1 MMILLL
7 KGFHE
12 TGRTALLLLLLLLSI
27 PFLDVNS
34 QEGEPF
40 MNHIKPENVSV
51 AKITSITEDIEN
63 TMVFAGNS
71 GVITF
76 DSEDWQ
82 HLQVPNIPM
91 VVSADSI
98 LPMIYVG
105 GRGFYG
111 YLLKSGDG
119 TYEYHDLGEE
129 EVESGDISRIYQTEQ
144 HIIYYGK
151 DMIAMA
157 DRKIL
162 YNASRYRADSITDFA
177 GMFIFEDK
185 IYVNILEVGLH
196 ELADRQ
202 ANRIKSSID
211 FSDSEIL
218 FWLEYGKEIIIG
230 TSKNR
235 LYRFN
240 GRTFRSI
247 NLGDQ
252 EYLSESSLKGAVWLE
267 EDNLALSTILG
278 GCLIVN
284 VKNGR
289 TLNILNLL
297 TGLPDDEI
305 FAITK
310 DQNKGLW
317 IAHQYGL
324 TRVDVS
330 LPVRSYENYPGLSG
344 NLTAVAMLNNTL
356 YVSTNEGVFYLKE
369 KKDYVVTTEERIE
382 KFETPSPLQ
391 LKVEEPNVGEEL
403 ATQPIQTELS
413 PREIRRQRRQAR
425 RDSLESAQDS
435 LSEGL
440 ASENEDAVEDPESGS
455 PLPVDKEAQQDKTSG
470 EGITMVPPRTRIR
483 SIKDNLRQLQSI
495 SHDYTRLG
503 RFEEK
508 VKDLVPIGN
517 RIIIASNGGLY
528 EVVNKQMKS
537 IQEDWYIERIIT
549 SNDPSMMY
557 VVTDETVYSMK
568 LLNNAWIIE
577 KDFSHIQQ
585 EIYSI
590 CEEGDSAIWLGCDN
604 RSYRIISVA
613 DSLPHIDTIEFHEDY
628 HDPVFLR
635 NIHDTVFFFL
645 SSGIYFFKDDSLQ
658 KTTYIRSND
667 IPQYFFSDGSI
678 SWGNT
683 GHNWISLV
691 NHENYNKHIDSFLNL
706 FENITDLYL
715 DPTGNTWVVNEDH
728 YLYKIIGAEVDQYHP
743 GFQLFLKSVHDNN
756 GSYPL
761 DELLFDYL
769 DRSLVFNFSAPFYLK
784 DHSTSY
790 QYWVEGMSAGWSGWD
805 NSPELSFPVLPVG
818 TFILHV
824 KAMNILG
831 QSSTLKSFPIVIK
844 PPWWLSWMFIIL
856 VGLIVILVVI
866 QIIRMRVR
874 KLQRDKQMLEQKVL
888 ERTAE
893 IQRQKDEIAEQK
905 KEIMDSIYYARRIQK
920 AVLPDD
926 HLVNKNM
933 PEHFVLYLP
942 RDIVSGDFYWIAEK
956 EDNTIFA
963 AADCTG
969 HGVPGAFMS
978 MLGMSYLKE
987 IVNKSKRL
995 SSARILDRLRDH
1007 VKATL
1012 SQSTK
1017 GGQQDGMDIA
1027 LCILKKNRRSLQYS
1041 GAFHPL
1047 YLIRNGNLSE
1057 YKPDLMPIGIY
1068 IRKEKPFKNHNIR
1081 TAKGDCYYIFS
1092 DGYADQFGGENRKK
1106 FLARSFKKLLL
1117 SIHDKPMAEQREI
1130 LLETLKQWM
1139 DGYEQVDDILVIGF
1153 RI

>member
-1 MMILLL
+1 MMISGL
-7 KGFHE
+7 KGSI
-12 TGRTALLLLLLLLSI
+12 RTTWRVVILLAILLSI
-27 PFLDVNS
+27 PFLAVNP
-34 QEGEPF
+34 QDGEPF
-40 MNHIKPENVSV
+40 MNHIKPENVPG

-63 TMVFAGNS
+63 TMVFAGNT

-76 DSEDWQ
+76 DSEEWL
-82 HLQVPNIPM
+82 HLTVPNIPM
-91 VVSADSI
+91 VVAADTTH
-98 LPMIYVG
+98 PMVYVG

-111 YLLKSGDG
+111 YLMKSGDG
-119 TYEYHDLGEE
+119 TYAYHDLGEE
-129 EVESGDISRIYQTEQ
+129 GVESGDITRIYQTGQ
-144 HIIYYGK
+144 HIIYYGR

-157 DRKIL
+157 DRNIL
-162 YNASRYRADSITDFA
+162 YNAWRYQGDSITDFA
-177 GMFIFEDK
+177 GFFLYRDK
-185 IYVNILEVGLH
+185 FYVNIREAGIH
-196 ELADRQ
+196 ELADRDIIRK
-202 ANRIKSSID
+202 NTNID
-211 FSDSEIL
+211 FSGSEIL
-218 FWLEYGKEIIIG
+218 FWLDYGNQVILG
-230 TSKNR
+230 TNKNR
-235 LYRFN
+235 LYLYD
-240 GRTFRSI
+240 GRSFRPVY
-247 NLGDQ
+247 LQDQ
-252 EYLSESSLKGAVWLE
+252 EYLSESSLEGAVWLE
-267 EDNLALSTILG
+267 EDIIALSTVLG

-284 VKNGR
+284 IRTGR
-289 TLNILNLL
+289 TLNTLNLQ

-305 FAITK
+305 FAIAR
-310 DQNKGLW
+310 DRNKGLW

-330 LPVRSYENYPGLSG
+330 LPVRSFENYPGLEG

-356 YVSTNEGVFYLKE
+356 YVSTNEGVFFLNE
-369 KKDYVVTTEERIE
+369 KRDFVVVGEQVV
-382 KFETPSPLQ
+382 KVETPSTVQ
-391 LKVEEPNVGEEL
+391 LEVEEPRIGEEL
-403 ATQPIQTELS
+403 VTQPIQPELS

-425 RDSLESAQDS
+425 RDSLVGEQDS
-435 LSEGL
+435 L
-440 ASENEDAVEDPESGS
+440 PESS
-455 PLPVDKEAQQDKTSG
+455 DLQTEEAREEPGEKTDRP
-470 EGITMVPPRTRIR
+470 EDDGITVVAPRLNAR
-483 SIKDNLRQLQSI
+483 SIKEKIYGLQSI
-495 SHDYTRLG
+495 SHEFKRLG

-508 VKDLVPIGN
+508 VKDLVPLGR

-528 EVVNKQMKS
+528 EVVNRRLQ
-537 IQEDWYIERIIT
+537 IIRPDWYIEHIFT
-549 SNDPSMMY
+549 SNDPNRMY
-557 VVTDETVYSMK
+557 VVTDETAYAMELS
-568 LLNNAWIIE
+568 NNIWTTE
-577 KDFSHIQQ
+577 SEFSYIGQ

-590 CEEGDSAIWLGCDN
+590 SEEGDSAIWVGCDN
-604 RSYRIISVA
+604 RSFRIMPRT
-613 DSLPHIDTIEFHEDY
+613 DSLPRIDTIDFHEDY
-628 HDPVFLR
+628 FDPITVR
-635 NIHDTVFFFL
+635 NIHDTIYFFL
-645 SSGIYFFKDDSLQ
+645 SSGIYFHAGDSLR
-658 KTTYIRSND
+658 KTNYIRSNEM
-667 IPQYFFSDGSI
+667 PQYFFSDGSI
-678 SWGNT
+678 SWAHTGNR
-683 GHNWISLV
+683 WMSLE
-691 NHENYNKHIDSFLNL
+691 NQENYNKLIDAYINL

-715 DPTGNTWVVNEDH
+715 DPGGNAWVVHQDQH
-728 YLYKIIGAEVDQYHP
+728 IYKINTANVDQYKP
-743 GFQLFLKSVHDNN
+743 DFQLFLKNVHDNK
-756 GSYPL
+756 GTYPM
-761 DELLFDYL
+761 DELVFDYL

-790 QYWVEGMSAGWSGWD
+790 QYFVEGMSAGWSGWD
-805 NSPELSFPVLPVG
+805 NSPAVRFPVLPVG

-824 KAMNILG
+824 RARNILG
-831 QSSTLKSFPIVIK
+831 QFSTLKSYPIVIK
-844 PPWWLSWMFIIL
+844 PPWWLSWMFISV
-856 VGLIVILVVI
+856 VGIIIVLTVI
-866 QIIRMRVR
+866 QIIRLRVR

-956 EDNTIFA
+956 DHNTIFA

-995 SSARILDRLRDH
+995 SSARILDKLRDH

-1027 LCILKKNRRSLQYS
+1027 LCILNKDRKSLQYS

-1047 YLIRNGNLSE
+1047 YLIRDGNLTE

-1068 IRKEKPFKNHNIR
+1068 IRKEKPFKSHNIR

-1117 SIHDKPMAEQREI
+1117 SIHNKPMAEQREI

>member
-1 MMILLL
+1 MMISQIRGRHWTVLPALSLLSVLLL
-7 KGFHE
+7 FP
-12 TGRTALLLLLLLLSI
+12 LLN
-27 PFLDVNS
+27 VTS

-40 MNHIKPENVSV
+40 MNHIKPENVPV

-63 TMVFAGNS
+63 TMVFAGNT

-98 LPMIYVG
+98 LPMVYVG

-119 TYEYHDLGEE
+119 TYAYHDLGEE
-129 EVESGDISRIYQTEQ
+129 GVESGDISRIYQTDQ

-185 IYVNILEVGLH
+185 IYVNILDVGIH
-196 ELADRQ
+196 ELDDRE
-202 ANRIKSSID
+202 ANKMKSSID
-211 FSDSEIL
+211 FSGSEIL
-218 FWLEYGKEIIIG
+218 FWLEYDKEILVG
-230 TSKNR
+230 TDKNR

-247 NLGDQ
+247 YLGDQ

-267 EDNLALSTILG
+267 EDIVALSTTLG

-289 TLNILNLL
+289 TLNTLNLQ

-305 FAITK
+305 FAIAK

-324 TRVDVS
+324 TRVDIS

-369 KKDYVVTTEERIE
+369 KSDYVVTTEERIL
-382 KFETPSPLQ
+382 KFETPAPIQ
-391 LKVEEPNVGEEL
+391 LKVEEPKVGEEL
-403 ATQPIQTELS
+403 ATQSIPMELS

-425 RDSLESAQDS
+425 RDSLESEQDS
-435 LSEGL
+435 LQEGL
-440 ASENEDAVEDPESGS
+440 TSEREEVLDNPEAKSE
-455 PLPVDKEAQQDKTSG
+455 LPGEKDEGDKTASG
-470 EGITMVPPRTRIR
+470 EGIIVDPPRMRTK
-483 SIKDNLRQLQSI
+483 SKKEYLYQLQSR
-495 SHDYTRLG
+495 SHEFTRLG

-517 RIIIASNGGLY
+517 RVIIASNGGLY
-528 EVVNKQMKS
+528 EVVNKQLKV
-537 IQEDWYIERIIT
+537 IQEDWYIERILT
-549 SNDPSMMY
+549 SPDPSRMY
-557 VVTDETVYSMK
+557 VVTDETVYS
-568 LLNNAWIIE
+568 LRLRNNAWSIE
-577 KDFSHIQQ
+577 TDFSHIQQ

-604 RSYRIISVA
+604 RSYRITPPDNSNPI
-613 DSLPHIDTIEFHEDY
+613 IDTFDFHEDY

-635 NIHDTVFFFL
+635 KIHDTVYFFL
-645 SSGIYFFKDDSLQ
+645 SSGIYFFADDSLRE
-658 KTTYIRSND
+658 TTYIRSNE

-683 GHNWISLV
+683 GQKWISLV
-691 NHENYNKHIDSFLNL
+691 NQENYNKHIDSYLNL

-715 DPTGNTWVVNEDH
+715 DPNGNTWVVNEDQ
-728 YLYKIIGAEVDQYHP
+728 YLYKINGAKVDQYHP
-743 GFQLFLKSVHDNN
+743 GFQLFLKTVHDNK

-790 QYWVEGMSAGWSGWD
+790 QYWVEGMSAGWTSWD

-818 TFILHV
+818 NFILHV
-824 KAMNILG
+824 KARNILG

-844 PPWWLSWMFIIL
+844 PPWWLSWMFISL
-856 VGLIVILVVI
+856 VGIIIILIVI
-866 QIIRMRVR
+866 QIIRLRVK

-926 HLVNKNM
+926 HLANKNI

-995 SSARILDRLRDH
+995 NSSRILNKLRDH

-1027 LCILKKNRRSLQYS
+1027 LCILNKERRSLQFS

-1047 YLIRNGNLSE
+1047 YLIRNKNLSE

-1068 IRKEKPFKNHNIR
+1068 IRKEKPFKTHNIR

-1092 DGYADQFGGENRKK
+1092 DGYSDQFGGENRKK

-1117 SIHDKPMAEQREI
+1117 SIHEKPMPEQREI
-1130 LLETLKQWM
+1130 LFETLKQWM

-1153 RI
+1153 RL

>member
-1 MMILLL
+1 MMIYLI
-7 KGFHE
+7 KGLHW
-12 TGRTALLLLLLLLSI
+12 TGRPVLMLLLLFYYPLMN
-27 PFLDVNS
+27 VTS
-34 QEGEPF
+34 QDGEPF
-40 MNHIKPENVSV
+40 MNHIKPENVPV

-63 TMVFAGNS
+63 TMVFAGNT

-91 VVSADSI
+91 VVSADST
-98 LPMIYVG
+98 LPMVYVG

-111 YLLKSGDG
+111 YLLKSEDG
-119 TYEYHDLGEE
+119 TYAYHDLGEE
-129 EVESGDISRIYQTEQ
+129 GVESGDISRIYQTDQ

-157 DRKIL
+157 DRTIL
-162 YNASRYRADSITDFA
+162 YNAWRYRADSITDFA
-177 GMFIFEDK
+177 GIFIFEDK
-185 IYVNILEVGLH
+185 IYVNVLEVGLH
-196 ELADRQ
+196 ELADR
-202 ANRIKSSID
+202 NIKRKRSSTD
-211 FSDSEIL
+211 FSGSEIL
-218 FWLEYGKEIIIG
+218 FWLDYGKEILLG
-230 TSKNR
+230 TNKNR
-235 LYRFN
+235 LYRYN
-240 GRTFRSI
+240 GRTFRSVY
-247 NLGDQ
+247 LEDQ
-252 EYLSESSLKGAVWLE
+252 EYLNESSIEGAVWLE
-267 EDNLALSTILG
+267 EDIVALSTILG

-289 TLNILNLL
+289 TLNTLNLQ
-297 TGLPDDEI
+297 TGLPDDEV
-305 FAITK
+305 FAVAK
-310 DQNKGLW
+310 DYNKGLW

-330 LPVRSYENYPGLSG
+330 LPVRSFENYPGLSG
-344 NLTAVAMLNNTL
+344 NLTAVAMLHNTL
-356 YVSTNEGVFYLKE
+356 YVSSNEGVFFLN
-369 KKDYVVTTEERIE
+369 KKTVSVKTGEELF
-382 KFETPSPLQ
+382 KFESPAPVQ
-391 LKVEEPNVGEEL
+391 LKVEDPNVGEEL
-403 ATQPIQTELS
+403 ATTQVQRELS

-425 RDSLESAQDS
+425 RDSLGSSQDS
-435 LSEGL
+435 IQRGLTGEMEEGY
-440 ASENEDAVEDPESGS
+440 ENRESG
-455 PLPVDKEAQQDKTSG
+455 PELTVEKDEAEDQTGG
-470 EGITMVPPRTRIR
+470 EGIIAVAPRMRTR
-483 SIKDNLRQLQSI
+483 SIKENIYRLQTI
-495 SHDYTRLG
+495 SHEFTRLG

-528 EVVNKQMKS
+528 EIVNRKLKA
-537 IQEDWYIERIIT
+537 IQEDWYIERIQTT
-549 SNDPSMMY
+549 SDPSLMY
-557 VVTDETVYSMK
+557 VVTNETVYSMR
-568 LLNNAWIIE
+568 LRNDTWSIE
-577 KDFSHIQQ
+577 RDFSFVQQ

-604 RSYRIISVA
+604 RSYRILQPDDPQPV
-613 DSLPHIDTIEFHEDY
+613 IDTFDFHEDY

-635 NIHDTVFFFL
+635 NMHDTVYFFL
-645 SSGIYFFKDDSLQ
+645 SSGIYLFAGDSLRESN
-658 KTTYIRSND
+658 YVRSNE
-667 IPQYFFSDGSI
+667 IPRYFFSDGSI

-683 GHNWISLV
+683 GDHWISLV
-691 NHENYNKHIDSFLNL
+691 NQENYNKLIDSYLNL
-706 FENITDLYL
+706 FDNITDLYL
-715 DPTGNTWVVNEDH
+715 DPKGNTWVVHEDR
-728 YLYKIIGAEVDQYHP
+728 YLYKIIGEKVDQYRP
-743 GFQLFLKSVHDNN
+743 GFQLFLKTVHDNK
-756 GSYPL
+756 GSYAL
-761 DELLFDYL
+761 DQLLFDYL

-790 QYWVEGMSAGWSGWD
+790 QYFVKGMSTGWSGWD
-805 NSPELSFPVLPVG
+805 NSPEISFPVLPVG
-818 TFILHV
+818 NFTLYV
-824 KAMNILG
+824 EARNILG

-844 PPWWLSWMFIIL
+844 PPWWLSWMFISV
-856 VGLIVILVVI
+856 VGLILILIVI
-866 QIIRMRVR
+866 QIIRLRVK

-926 HLVNKNM
+926 HLLNKNM

-956 EDNTIFA
+956 ENNTIFA

-995 SSARILDRLRDH
+995 SSSKILDKLRNH

-1027 LCILKKNRRSLQYS
+1027 LCILNKEKKSLQYS

-1047 YLIRNGNLSE
+1047 FLIRNGNLTE

-1068 IRKEKPFKNHNIR
+1068 IRKEKPFKSHNIR

-1092 DGYADQFGGENRKK
+1092 DGYSDQFGGEKRKK

-1117 SIHDKPMAEQREI
+1117 SIHNKPMEEQREI
-1130 LLETLKQWM
+1130 LFETLKQWM

>member
-1 MMILLL
+1 MMISLIKGSHGTGSPALTLLVV
-7 KGFHE
+7 
-12 TGRTALLLLLLLLSI
+12 LLFFPLMN
-27 PFLDVNS
+27 VTS

-40 MNHIKPENVSV
+40 MNHIKPENVPG

-63 TMVFAGNS
+63 TMVFAGNT

-91 VVSADSI
+91 VVSADST
-98 LPMIYVG
+98 LPMVYVG

-111 YLLKSGDG
+111 YLMKSGDG
-119 TYEYHDLGEE
+119 TYVYHDLGEE
-129 EVESGDISRIYQTEQ
+129 GVESGDITRIYQTDQ

-162 YNASRYRADSITDFA
+162 YNALRYQADSITDFA
-177 GMFIFEDK
+177 GIFIFDDK
-185 IYVNILEVGLH
+185 IYVNVLQVGLH
-196 ELADRQ
+196 ELADRDII
-202 ANRIKSSID
+202 RKKSSTD
-211 FSDSEIL
+211 FSGSEIL
-218 FWLEYGKEIIIG
+218 FWLEYGKEILLG
-230 TSKNR
+230 TNKNR
-235 LYRFN
+235 LYRYN

-247 NLGDQ
+247 YLEDQ
-252 EYLSESSLKGAVWLE
+252 EYLSESSLEAAVWLDE
-267 EDNLALSTILG
+267 NILALSTILG

-289 TLNILNLL
+289 TLNTLNLQ
-297 TGLPDDEI
+297 TGLLDDEI
-305 FAITK
+305 FAIAK

-344 NLTAVAMLNNTL
+344 VLTAVAMLNNTL
-356 YVSTNEGVFYLKE
+356 YVSTNEGVFYLNE
-369 KKDYVVTTEERIE
+369 KKDFVMTEERVV
-382 KFETPSPLQ
+382 KFETPSTIQ
-391 LKVEEPNVGEEL
+391 LKVEEPNIGKEL
-403 ATQPIQTELS
+403 ATQPIHRELS
-413 PREIRRQRRQAR
+413 PREIRRQKRQAR
-425 RDSLESAQDS
+425 RDSLESVQDS
-435 LSEGL
+435 LP
-440 ASENEDAVEDPESGS
+440 EDQAAKPE
-455 PLPVDKEAQQDKTSG
+455 LPGEKKAADDKASG
-470 EGITMVPPRTRIR
+470 EGITAVVPRMRTRSVKKNIY
-483 SIKDNLRQLQSI
+483 SLQSI
-495 SHDYTRLG
+495 SHEFTRLG

-528 EVVNKQMKS
+528 EVVNKQLK
-537 IQEDWYIERIIT
+537 IIRKDWYIERIFP
-549 SNDPSMMY
+549 SPDPSMMY
-557 VVTDETVYSMK
+557 VVTDETVYSMR
-568 LLNNAWIIE
+568 LRNNAWSIE
-577 KDFSHIQQ
+577 TDFSYIEQ

-590 CEEGDSAIWLGCDN
+590 CEEGDNAIWLGCDN
-604 RSYRIISVA
+604 RSYRIVQVV
-613 DSLPHIDTIEFHEDY
+613 DSLPRIDTIDFHEDY
-628 HDPVFLR
+628 YDPVILR
-635 NIHDTVFFFL
+635 NIHDTVYFFL
-645 SSGIYFFKDDSLQ
+645 SSGIYFYANDSLQ
-658 KTTYIRSND
+658 KTTYIRPNE

-678 SWGNT
+678 SWGST
-683 GHNWISLV
+683 GDNWISLV
-691 NHENYNKHIDSFLNL
+691 NQENYNKLIDSYLNL

-715 DPTGNTWVVNEDH
+715 DPEGNTWVVNEDQ
-728 YLYKIIGAEVDQYHP
+728 YLYKINAAKVDQYKP
-743 GFQLFLKSVHDNN
+743 GFQLILKSVHDNK
-756 GSYPL
+756 GSYAL

-790 QYWVEGMSAGWSGWD
+790 QYFVEGMSAGWSAWD
-805 NSPELSFPVLPVG
+805 DSPALSFPVLPVG
-818 TFILHV
+818 RFTLHV
-824 KAMNILG
+824 RARNILG
-831 QSSTLKSFPIVIK
+831 QSTSLKSYPIVIK
-844 PPWWLSWMFIIL
+844 PPWWLSWMFIVL
-856 VGLIVILVVI
+856 VGLILILIVI
-866 QIIRMRVR
+866 QIIRMRVK
-874 KLQRDKQMLEQKVL
+874 KLQRDKQILEQKVL

-926 HLVNKNM
+926 HLVNKNL

-956 EDNTIFA
+956 EDLTIFA

-987 IVNKSKRL
+987 IVNKGKRL
-995 SSARILDRLRDH
+995 SSARILDKLRNH
-1007 VKATL
+1007 VKTTL

-1017 GGQQDGMDIA
+1017 GGQQDGMDIS
-1027 LCILKKNRRSLQYS
+1027 LCILTKDRKSLQYS

-1068 IRKEKPFKNHNIR
+1068 IRKEKPFKSHNIR
-1081 TAKGDCYYIFS
+1081 TAKGDCYYLFS

-1117 SIHDKPMAEQREI
+1117 SIHNKPMQEQREI
-1130 LLETLKQWM
+1130 LFETLKQWM

>member
-1 MMILLL
+1 MMISLI
-7 KGFHE
+7 KGSHE
-12 TGRTALLLLLLLLSI
+12 TGWPALTLLLVLLFFPLLN
-27 PFLDVNS
+27 VTS

-40 MNHIKPENVSV
+40 MNHIKPENVPG

-63 TMVFAGNS
+63 TMLFAGNT

-76 DSEDWQ
+76 DSENWQ

-91 VVSADSI
+91 VVTADSA
-98 LPMIYVG
+98 LPMVYVG

-111 YLLKSGDG
+111 YLMKSGDG
-119 TYEYHDLGEE
+119 TYAYHDLGEE
-129 EVESGDISRIYQTEQ
+129 GVESGDITRIYQTDQ
-144 HIIYYGK
+144 HIIFYGK

-162 YNASRYRADSITDFA
+162 YNAWRYQADSITDFA
-177 GMFIFEDK
+177 GIFIFEDK
-185 IYVNILEVGLH
+185 IYVNVLDVGLH
-196 ELADRQ
+196 ELADRDII
-202 ANRIKSSID
+202 RKKSSPD
-211 FSDSEIL
+211 FSGSEIL
-218 FWLEYGKEIIIG
+218 FSLAYGKEILLG
-230 TSKNR
+230 TNKNR
-235 LYRFN
+235 LYRYN

-247 NLGDQ
+247 YLEDQ
-252 EYLSESSLKGAVWLE
+252 EYLSESSLEGAVWLE
-267 EDNLALSTILG
+267 KDIVALSTILG

-289 TLNILNLL
+289 TLNTLNLQ

-305 FAITK
+305 FAIAK

-330 LPVRSYENYPGLSG
+330 LPVRSFENYPGLSG

-356 YVSTNEGVFYLKE
+356 YVSTNEGVFYLNE
-369 KKDYVVTTEERIE
+369 KKDFVMTEERVV
-382 KFETPSPLQ
+382 KFETPSSIQ
-391 LKVEEPNVGEEL
+391 LKVEEPNIGEEL
-403 ATQPIQTELS
+403 ATQPIHREYS

-425 RDSLESAQDS
+425 RDSLESEQDS
-435 LSEGL
+435 LTEVLISEG
-440 ASENEDAVEDPESGS
+440 EEGREDQEAKPDLPGEKED
-455 PLPVDKEAQQDKTSG
+455 VDDKTGG
-470 EGITMVPPRTRIR
+470 EGITVVAPRMRAR
-483 SIKDNLRQLQSI
+483 SIKENIYSLQSI
-495 SHDYTRLG
+495 SHEFTRLG
-503 RFEEK
+503 SFEEK

-517 RIIIASNGGLY
+517 RITIASNGGLY
-528 EVVNKQMKS
+528 EVVNKQLKT
-537 IQEDWYIERIIT
+537 IQKDWYIERIFP
-549 SNDPSMMY
+549 SPDPSKMY
-557 VVTDETVYSMK
+557 VVTDETVFSMR
-568 LLNNAWIIE
+568 LSNNAWITE
-577 KDFSHIQQ
+577 TDFSYIGQ

-604 RSYRIISVA
+604 RSYRIMQVV
-613 DSLPHIDTIEFHEDY
+613 DSLPRIDTIDFHEDY
-628 HDPVFLR
+628 YDPIFLR
-635 NIHDTVFFFL
+635 NIHDTVYFFL
-645 SSGIYFFKDDSLQ
+645 SGGIYFFADDSLRE
-658 KTTYIRSND
+658 TTYIHSNE

-683 GHNWISLV
+683 GDNWISLV
-691 NHENYNKHIDSFLNL
+691 NQENYNKLIDSYLNL

-715 DPTGNTWVVNEDH
+715 DPKGNTWVVNEDQ
-728 YLYKIIGAEVDQYHP
+728 YLYKINGAKVDQYQP
-743 GFQLFLKSVHDNN
+743 GFQLFLKTVYDNK

-769 DRSLVFNFSAPFYLK
+769 DRSLVFNFSAPFYLT

-790 QYWVEGMSAGWSGWD
+790 QYFVEGMSAGWSAWD
-805 NSPELSFPVLPVG
+805 DSPALSFPVLPVG
-818 TFILHV
+818 KFTLHV
-824 KAMNILG
+824 RARNILG
-831 QSSTLKSFPIVIK
+831 QYSTLKSYPIVIK
-844 PPWWLSWMFIIL
+844 PPWWLSWIFITL
-856 VGLIVILVVI
+856 VGLILILIVI
-866 QIIRMRVR
+866 QIIRMRVK
-874 KLQRDKQMLEQKVL
+874 KLQRDKQMLEQKVV

-926 HLVNKNM
+926 HMVNKNM

-1027 LCILKKNRRSLQYS
+1027 LCILKKNRKSLQYS

-1047 YLIRNGNLSE
+1047 YLIRDGNLSE

-1068 IRKEKPFKNHNIR
+1068 IRKEKPFKSHNIR
-1081 TAKGDCYYIFS
+1081 TAKGDCFYIFS

-1117 SIHDKPMAEQREI
+1117 SIHDKPMPEQREI
-1130 LLETLKQWM
+1130 LFETLKQWM
-1139 DGYEQVDDILVIGF
+1139 DGHEQVDDILVIGF

>member
-1 MMILLL
+1 MISLL
-7 KGFHE
+7 KGLFG
-12 TGRTALLLLLLLLSI
+12 TGRTASGLMLVLLLFPLLHV
-27 PFLDVNS
+27 DS

-40 MNHIKPENVSV
+40 MNHIKPENVPV

-63 TMVFAGNS
+63 TMVFAANS

-91 VVSADSI
+91 VVSADST
-98 LPMIYVG
+98 LPMVYVG

-119 TYEYHDLGEE
+119 TYAYHDLSEE
-129 EVESGDISRIYQTEQ
+129 GVESGDITRIYQTDQ

-162 YNASRYRADSITDFA
+162 YNAWRYRADSITDFA
-177 GMFIFEDK
+177 GIFIFKDK
-185 IYVNILEVGLH
+185 IYVNVLEVGLH
-196 ELADRQ
+196 ELSDR
-202 ANRIKSSID
+202 NIIRKKSSID
-211 FSDSEIL
+211 FAGSEIL
-218 FWLEYGKEIIIG
+218 FSLNYGKEILLG
-230 TSKNR
+230 TNKNR
-235 LYRFN
+235 LYRYN
-240 GRTFRSI
+240 GRTFRSVY
-247 NLGDQ
+247 LEDQ
-252 EYLSESSLKGAVWLE
+252 EYLSESSLEGAVWLE
-267 EDNLALSTILG
+267 EDIVALSTILG

-284 VKNGR
+284 VKNGS
-289 TLNILNLL
+289 TLNTLNLQ

-305 FAITK
+305 FAVAK
-310 DQNKGLW
+310 DYNKGLW

-324 TRVDVS
+324 TRVDIS

-344 NLTAVAMLNNTL
+344 NLTAVAMLHNTL
-356 YVSTNEGVFYLKE
+356 YVSSNEGVFFLND
-369 KKDYVVTTEERIE
+369 KKDYVMTRERVVRVQ
-382 KFETPSPLQ
+382 TPASIQLQ
-391 LKVEEPNVGEEL
+391 VEEPNVGEEL
-403 ATQPIQTELS
+403 VTQPVQRELS
-413 PREIRRQRRQAR
+413 PRELRRQRRQAR

-435 LSEGL
+435 IQEGL
-440 ASENEDAVEDPESGS
+440 TGQRDEGMEDPETNQA
-455 PLPVDKEAQQDKTSG
+455 LSG
-470 EGITMVPPRTRIR
+470 EKDDADDRTGSEGIITAAPRMRTR
-483 SIKDNLRQLQSI
+483 SFKENLYGLQTI
-495 SHDYTRLG
+495 SHEFTRLG

-528 EVVNKQMKS
+528 EVVNKKLKA
-537 IQEDWYIERIIT
+537 IQEDWYIERILT
-549 SNDPSMMY
+549 STDPSMMY
-557 VVTDETVYSMK
+557 VVTDEAVYAMK
-568 LLNNAWIIE
+568 IRNNAWTIE
-577 KDFSHIQQ
+577 SDFNHIQQ

-590 CEEGDSAIWLGCDN
+590 CEEGDSALWVGCDN
-604 RSYRIISVA
+604 RSYRIKLQDESQ
-613 DSLPHIDTIEFHEDY
+613 PGIDTFDFHEDY

-635 NIHDTVFFFL
+635 NIHDTVYFFL
-645 SSGIYFFKDDSLQ
+645 TSGIYFFDHDSLQ
-658 KTTYIRSND
+658 ETTLVRSNE

-683 GHNWISLV
+683 RDHWISLV
-691 NHENYNKHIDSFLNL
+691 NQENYNKRIDSYLNL

-715 DPTGNTWVVNEDH
+715 DPQGNTWVVHEDQ
-728 YLYKIIGAEVDQYHP
+728 YLHKINGAKVDQYRP
-743 GFQLFLKSVHDNN
+743 GFQLFLKTVHDNN
-756 GSYPL
+756 GYYPL
-761 DELLFDYL
+761 DELVFDYL

-790 QYWVEGMSAGWSGWD
+790 QYSLKGISAGWSGWD

-818 TFILHV
+818 KFILHV
-824 KAMNILG
+824 RARNILG

-844 PPWWLSWMFIIL
+844 PPWWLSWMFIVL
-856 VGLIVILVVI
+856 VGLIIILTVI
-866 QIIRMRVR
+866 QIIRMRVK
-874 KLQRDKQMLEQKVL
+874 KLQRDKHMLEQKVL

-956 EDNTIFA
+956 EANTIFA

-995 SSARILDRLRDH
+995 SSARILDKLRDH

-1027 LCILKKNRRSLQYS
+1027 LCILNKDKKSLQYS

-1068 IRKEKPFKNHNIR
+1068 IRKEKPFKSHNIR
-1081 TAKGDCYYIFS
+1081 TTKGDCYYIFS

-1117 SIHDKPMAEQREI
+1117 SIHEKPMAEQREI
-1130 LLETLKQWM
+1130 LYETLKQWM

>member
-1 MMILLL
+1 MMISLIKGSHGSVWPAFILLVV
-7 KGFHE
+7 
-12 TGRTALLLLLLLLSI
+12 LLLLPLPIVS
-27 PFLDVNS
+27 S

-40 MNHIKPENVSV
+40 MNHIKPENVPG

-63 TMVFAGNS
+63 TMFFAKNK

-91 VVSADSI
+91 VVSADST
-98 LPMIYVG
+98 LPMVYVG

-111 YLLKSGDG
+111 YLMKSGDG
-119 TYEYHDLGEE
+119 TYVYHDLGEE
-129 EVESGDISRIYQTEQ
+129 GVESGDITRIYQTDQ

-151 DMIAMA
+151 DLVAMA

-162 YNASRYRADSITDFA
+162 YNAWRYRADSITDFA
-177 GMFIFEDK
+177 VLFIFDDK
-185 IYVNILEVGLH
+185 IYVNILGAGLH
-196 ELADRQ
+196 ELADRDII
-202 ANRIKSSID
+202 RKRSSTD
-211 FSDSEIL
+211 FSGTEIIFWLAYGQEIL
-218 FWLEYGKEIIIG
+218 LG
-230 TSKNR
+230 TNQNR
-235 LYRFN
+235 LYRYN

-247 NLGDQ
+247 YLEDQ
-252 EYLSESSLKGAVWLE
+252 EYLTESSLEGGVWLE
-267 EDNLALSTILG
+267 EDIIALSTILG

-284 VKNGR
+284 VKSGK
-289 TLNILNLL
+289 TLNTLNFQ

-305 FAITK
+305 FAIAK

-324 TRVDVS
+324 SRVDVN

-344 NLTAVAMLNNTL
+344 NLTAVAMLDNTL
-356 YVSTNEGVFYLKE
+356 YVSTNEGVFFLKE
-369 KKDYVVTTEERIE
+369 KKDFVVAEEIVV
-382 KFETPSPLQ
+382 KVETPSTVQ
-391 LKVEEPNVGEEL
+391 LKVAESNVGEQL
-403 ATQPIQTELS
+403 AIQPVQEELS
-413 PREIRRQRRQAR
+413 PRELRRQRRQAR
-425 RDSLESAQDS
+425 KDSLERAQDS
-435 LSEGL
+435 I
-440 ASENEDAVEDPESGS
+440 PEYTDIESDTETEVPGKVAD
-455 PLPVDKEAQQDKTSG
+455 LSG
-470 EGITMVPPRTRIR
+470 EQASGDDRKEGEDILVYTPRTSAR
-483 SIKDNLRQLQSI
+483 SIKKKIYSLQSI
-495 SHDYTRLG
+495 SHEFTRLG

-528 EVVNKQMKS
+528 EVVNNQLKIIKK
-537 IQEDWYIERIIT
+537 DWYIERIFPST
-549 SNDPSMMY
+549 DPSRMY
-557 VVTDETVYSMK
+557 VVTNETVYSMK
-568 LLNNAWIIE
+568 LQNNAWNIE
-577 KDFSHIQQ
+577 TDFSYIAQ

-604 RSYRIISVA
+604 RSYRIMPVV
-613 DSLPHIDTIEFHEDY
+613 DSLPRVETIDFHEDY
-628 HDPVFLR
+628 YDPIILR
-635 NIHDTVFFFL
+635 NIHDTIYFFL
-645 SSGIYFFKDDSLQ
+645 SHGIHFYASDSLQ
-658 KTTYIRSND
+658 RTTYTRSNE

-678 SWGNT
+678 SWVRT
-683 GHNWISLV
+683 GDSWISLE
-691 NHENYNKHIDSFLNL
+691 NQENYNKLIDSYLNL

-715 DPTGNTWVVNEDH
+715 DPGGNTWVVHEDQ
-728 YLYKIIGAEVDQYHP
+728 YLHRINSAEVDQYKP
-743 GFQLFLKSVHDNN
+743 GFQLFLKTVHDNK

-761 DELLFDYL
+761 DQLLFDYL

-790 QYWVEGMSAGWSGWD
+790 QYFVEGMSAGWSAWD
-805 NSPELSFPVLPVG
+805 DSPALSFPVLPVG
-818 TFILHV
+818 KFTLHV
-824 KAMNILG
+824 RARNILG
-831 QSSTLKSFPIVIK
+831 QYSTLKSYPIVIK
-844 PPWWLSWMFIIL
+844 PPWWLSWMFITV
-856 VGLIVILVVI
+856 VGLVLILIVI
-866 QIIRMRVR
+866 QIIRLRVR

-926 HLVNKNM
+926 HLVNKHV
-933 PEHFVLYLP
+933 PEHFILYLP
-942 RDIVSGDFYWIAEK
+942 RDIVSGDFYWISEK

-995 SSARILDRLRDH
+995 SSGRILDKLRDH

-1027 LCILKKNRRSLQYS
+1027 LCILNKDRKSLQYS

-1081 TAKGDCYYIFS
+1081 TAKGDCFYIFS

-1117 SIHDKPMAEQREI
+1117 SIHDKPMPEQREI

-1139 DGYEQVDDILVIGF
+1139 EGYEQVDDILVVGF

>member
-1 MMILLL
+1 MMISLI
-7 KGFHE
+7 KGLHE
-12 TGRTALLLLLLLLSI
+12 TGRPALMLLLVLLFLPLLNIS
-27 PFLDVNS
+27 S

-40 MNHIKPENVSV
+40 MNHINPENVPG

-63 TMVFAGNS
+63 TMVFAGNT

-76 DSEDWQ
+76 DSEEWQ
-82 HLQVPNIPM
+82 HLPVPNIPM
-91 VVSADSI
+91 VVSADST
-98 LPMIYVG
+98 LPMVYVG

-111 YLLKSGDG
+111 YLMKSGDG
-119 TYEYHDLGEE
+119 TYVYHDLGEE
-129 EVESGDISRIYQTEQ
+129 GVESGDISRIYQTDK

-157 DRKIL
+157 DRQIL
-162 YNASRYRADSITDFA
+162 YNALRYQADSITDFA
-177 GMFIFEDK
+177 GIFIFEDR
-185 IYVNILEVGLH
+185 IHVNMLGIGLH
-196 ELADRQ
+196 ELADREII
-202 ANRIKSSID
+202 RKKSSTD
-211 FSDSEIL
+211 FSGSEIL
-218 FWLEYGKEIIIG
+218 FWLPYGKEILLG
-230 TSKNR
+230 TNKNR
-235 LYRFN
+235 LYRYN

-247 NLGDQ
+247 YLEDQ
-252 EYLSESSLKGAVWLE
+252 EYLSESSLKGAVWLA
-267 EDNLALSTILG
+267 EDIVALSTILG

-289 TLNILNLL
+289 TLNTLNLQ

-305 FAITK
+305 FAIAK

-344 NLTAVAMLNNTL
+344 NLTAVALLNNTL
-356 YVSTNEGVFYLKE
+356 YVSTNEGVFYLKV
-369 KKDYVVTTEERIE
+369 KRDFVITEEVV
-382 KFETPSPLQ
+382 KFETPAPIQ

-413 PREIRRQRRQAR
+413 PRELRRQRRQAR
-425 RDSLESAQDS
+425 RDSLESEHDS
-435 LSEGL
+435 LPEGL
-440 ASENEDAVEDPESGS
+440 TSEKEERPEDPEARPGPQDEKETGKDEISG
-455 PLPVDKEAQQDKTSG
+455 DE
-470 EGITMVPPRTRIR
+470 ITVVPPRMRAR
-483 SIKDNLRQLQSI
+483 SIKQKLKELQSI
-495 SHDYTRLG
+495 SHEFTRLG
-503 RFEEK
+503 KFEEK

-528 EVVNKQMKS
+528 EVVNRQLKV
-537 IQEDWYIERIIT
+537 IQEDWYIERISPST
-549 SNDPSMMY
+549 DPSMMY
-557 VVTDETVYSMK
+557 VVTDETVYSMR
-568 LLNNAWIIE
+568 LRNNVWSIE
-577 KDFSHIQQ
+577 TDFSHIQQ

-604 RSYRIISVA
+604 CSYRIITVA
-613 DSLPHIDTIEFHEDY
+613 DSLPRIDTIEFHEDY

-635 NIHDTVFFFL
+635 NIHDTVYFFL
-645 SSGIYFFKDDSLQ
+645 SSGIYFFTDDSLRE
-658 KTTYIRSND
+658 TSYIRSND

-678 SWGNT
+678 SWANT
-683 GHNWISLV
+683 GDNWISLV
-691 NHENYNKHIDSFLNL
+691 NQEKYNKLIDSYLNL

-715 DPTGNTWVVNEDH
+715 DPRGNTWVVHDDQ
-728 YLYKIIGAEVDQYHP
+728 YLYKINGAEVDQYQP
-743 GFQLFLKSVHDNN
+743 GFQLFLKTVHDNK
-756 GSYPL
+756 GYYPL

-769 DRSLVFNFSAPFYLK
+769 DRSLVFNFSAPFYLIE
-784 DHSTSY
+784 HSTSY
-790 QYWVEGMSAGWSGWD
+790 QYFVDGLSAGWSAWD
-805 NSPELSFPVLPVG
+805 DSPALSFPVLPVG
-818 TFILHV
+818 KFTLHV
-824 KAMNILG
+824 RARNILG

-856 VGLIVILVVI
+856 VGIILILIVI
-866 QIIRMRVR
+866 QIIRLRVK

-956 EDNTIFA
+956 DDKTIFA

-995 SSARILDRLRDH
+995 SSAKTLDKLRDH

-1027 LCILKKNRRSLQYS
+1027 LCILNKEKKSLQYS

-1068 IRKEKPFKNHNIR
+1068 IRKEKPFKSHNIH

-1117 SIHDKPMAEQREI
+1117 SIHTKPMPEQREI
-1130 LLETLKQWM
+1130 LYETLKQWM

>member
-1 MMILLL
+1 
-7 KGFHE
+7 
-12 TGRTALLLLLLLLSI
+12 
-27 PFLDVNS
+27 
-34 QEGEPF
+34 
-40 MNHIKPENVSV
+40 
-51 AKITSITEDIEN
+51 
-63 TMVFAGNS
+63 
-71 GVITF
+71 
-76 DSEDWQ
+76 
-82 HLQVPNIPM
+82 M
-91 VVSADSI
+91 VVSADST
-98 LPMIYVG
+98 LPMVYVG

-111 YLLKSGDG
+111 YLMKSGDG
-119 TYEYHDLGEE
+119 TYVYHDLGEE
-129 EVESGDISRIYQTEQ
+129 EVESGDITRIYQTDK

-162 YNASRYRADSITDFA
+162 YNALRYQADSITDFA
-177 GMFIFEDK
+177 GIFIFEDR
-185 IYVNILEVGLH
+185 IHVNMLGIGLH
-196 ELADRQ
+196 ELADREII
-202 ANRIKSSID
+202 RKKTSTD
-211 FSDSEIL
+211 FSGSEIL
-218 FWLEYGKEIIIG
+218 FWLPYGKEILLG
-230 TSKNR
+230 TNKNR
-235 LYRFN
+235 LYRYN

-247 NLGDQ
+247 YLEDQ
-252 EYLSESSLKGAVWLE
+252 EYLTESSLEDAVWLDE
-267 EDNLALSTILG
+267 NIITLSTILG

-284 VKNGR
+284 VKTGK
-289 TLNILNLL
+289 TLNTLNLQ
-297 TGLPDDEI
+297 TGLSDDEI
-305 FAITK
+305 FAIAK

-324 TRVDVS
+324 TRVDIS

-356 YVSTNEGVFYLKE
+356 YVSTNEGVFYLNE
-369 KKDYVVTTEERIE
+369 KKDFVMTEERVV
-382 KFETPSPLQ
+382 KFETPTPIQ

-403 ATQPIQTELS
+403 ATQPIHRELS

-425 RDSLESAQDS
+425 RDSLESDQDS
-435 LSEGL
+435 LPEGPISEMKEGP
-440 ASENEDAVEDPESGS
+440 EDQEAKPA
-455 PLPVDKEAQQDKTSG
+455 LPGEEEAGKDKESG
-470 EGITMVPPRTRIR
+470 EGITVEAPRMRAR
-483 SIKDNLRQLQSI
+483 SIKENIYSLQSI
-495 SHDYTRLG
+495 SHEFTRLG

-508 VKDLVPIGN
+508 VKDLVPLGN

-528 EVVNKQMKS
+528 EVVNKQLKV
-537 IQEDWYIERIIT
+537 IQEDWYIERISPST
-549 SNDPSMMY
+549 DPSMMY
-557 VVTDETVYSMK
+557 VVTDETVYSMR
-568 LLNNAWIIE
+568 LRNNAWSIE
-577 KDFSHIQQ
+577 TDFSHIQQ

-604 RSYRIISVA
+604 CSYRIITVA
-613 DSLPHIDTIEFHEDY
+613 DSLPRIDTIEFHEDY

-635 NIHDTVFFFL
+635 NIHDTVYFFL
-645 SSGIYFFKDDSLQ
+645 SSGIYFFTDDSLRE
-658 KTTYIRSND
+658 TSYILSND

-678 SWGNT
+678 SWANT
-683 GHNWISLV
+683 SDNWISLV
-691 NHENYNKHIDSFLNL
+691 NQEKYNKLIDSYLNL

-715 DPTGNTWVVNEDH
+715 DPRGNTWVVHDDQ
-728 YLYKIIGAEVDQYHP
+728 YLYKINGAKVDQYQP
-743 GFQLFLKSVHDNN
+743 GFQLFLKTVHDNK

-784 DHSTSY
+784 DHSTTY
-790 QYWVEGMSAGWSGWD
+790 QYFVKGMSAGWSAWD
-805 NSPELSFPVLPVG
+805 DSPALSFPVLPVG
-818 TFILHV
+818 KFTLHV
-824 KAMNILG
+824 RARNILG

-844 PPWWLSWMFIIL
+844 PPWWLSWMFITV
-856 VGLIVILVVI
+856 VGLILILIVI
-866 QIIRMRVR
+866 QIIRLRVK

-926 HLVNKNM
+926 HLVIKNM

-995 SSARILDRLRDH
+995 NSAKILDKLRDH

-1027 LCILKKNRRSLQYS
+1027 LCILNKDRKSLQYS

-1068 IRKEKPFKNHNIR
+1068 IRKEKPFKSHNIR
-1081 TAKGDCYYIFS
+1081 PAKGDCYYIFS
-1092 DGYADQFGGENRKK
+1092 DGYSDQFGGENRKK
-1106 FLARSFKKLLL
+1106 VLARSFKKLLL
-1117 SIHDKPMAEQREI
+1117 SIHNKPMSEQREI

>member
-1 MMILLL
+1 MMISLI
-7 KGFHE
+7 KGSHE
-12 TGRTALLLLLLLLSI
+12 TGWHALTLLLVLLFFPLLN
-27 PFLDVNS
+27 VTS

-40 MNHIKPENVSV
+40 MNHINPENVPG

-63 TMVFAGNS
+63 TMVFAGNT

-91 VVSADSI
+91 VVSADST
-98 LPMIYVG
+98 LPMVYVG

-119 TYEYHDLGEE
+119 TYAYHDLGEE
-129 EVESGDISRIYQTEQ
+129 GVESGDITRIYQTDQ

-162 YNASRYRADSITDFA
+162 YNAWRYRADSITDFA
-177 GMFIFEDK
+177 GIFIFEDK
-185 IYVNILEVGLH
+185 IYVNVLQVGLH
-196 ELADRQ
+196 ELADRDII
-202 ANRIKSSID
+202 RKKSSPD
-211 FSDSEIL
+211 FSGSEIL
-218 FWLEYGKEIIIG
+218 FSLAYGKEILLG
-230 TSKNR
+230 TNKNR
-235 LYRFN
+235 LYRYN

-247 NLGDQ
+247 YLEDQ
-252 EYLSESSLKGAVWLE
+252 EYLSESSLEGAVWLE
-267 EDNLALSTILG
+267 KDIVALSTILG

-289 TLNILNLL
+289 TLNTLNLQ

-305 FAITK
+305 FAIAK

-317 IAHQYGL
+317 IAHQFGL

-356 YVSTNEGVFYLKE
+356 YVSTNEGVFYLNE
-369 KKDYVVTTEERIE
+369 KKDFVMTEERVV
-382 KFETPSPLQ
+382 KFETPSSIQ
-391 LKVEEPNVGEEL
+391 LKVEEPNIGEEL
-403 ATQPIQTELS
+403 ATQPIHREYS

-425 RDSLESAQDS
+425 RDSLESEQDS
-435 LSEGL
+435 LTEVLISEG
-440 ASENEDAVEDPESGS
+440 EEGREDQEAKPDLPGEKED
-455 PLPVDKEAQQDKTSG
+455 VDDKTGG
-470 EGITMVPPRTRIR
+470 EGITVVAPRMRAR
-483 SIKDNLRQLQSI
+483 SIKENIYSLQSI
-495 SHDYTRLG
+495 SHEFTRLG
-503 RFEEK
+503 SFEEK

-517 RIIIASNGGLY
+517 RITIASNGGLY
-528 EVVNKQMKS
+528 EVVNKQLKT
-537 IQEDWYIERIIT
+537 IQKDWYIERIFP
-549 SNDPSMMY
+549 SPDPSKMY
-557 VVTDETVYSMK
+557 VVTDETVFSMR
-568 LLNNAWIIE
+568 LSNNAWITE
-577 KDFSHIQQ
+577 TDFSYIGQ

-604 RSYRIISVA
+604 RSYRIMQVV
-613 DSLPHIDTIEFHEDY
+613 DSLPRIDTIDFHEDY
-628 HDPVFLR
+628 YDPIFLR
-635 NIHDTVFFFL
+635 NIHDTVYFFL
-645 SSGIYFFKDDSLQ
+645 SGGIYFFADDSLRE
-658 KTTYIRSND
+658 TTYIHSNE

-683 GHNWISLV
+683 GDNWISLV
-691 NHENYNKHIDSFLNL
+691 NQENYNKLIDSYLNL

-715 DPTGNTWVVNEDH
+715 DPKGNTWVVNEDQ
-728 YLYKIIGAEVDQYHP
+728 YLYKINGAKVDQYQP
-743 GFQLFLKSVHDNN
+743 GFQLFLKTVYDNK

-769 DRSLVFNFSAPFYLK
+769 DRSLVFNFSAPFYLT

-790 QYWVEGMSAGWSGWD
+790 QYFVEGMSAGWSAWD
-805 NSPELSFPVLPVG
+805 DSPALSFPVLPVG
-818 TFILHV
+818 KFTLHV
-824 KAMNILG
+824 RARNILG
-831 QSSTLKSFPIVIK
+831 QYSTLKSYPIVIK
-844 PPWWLSWMFIIL
+844 PPWWLSWIFITL
-856 VGLIVILVVI
+856 VGLILILIVI
-866 QIIRMRVR
+866 QIIRMRVK
-874 KLQRDKQMLEQKVL
+874 KLQRDKQMLEQKVV

-926 HLVNKNM
+926 HMVNKNM

-1027 LCILKKNRRSLQYS
+1027 LCILKKNRKSLQYS

-1047 YLIRNGNLSE
+1047 YLIRDGNLSE

-1068 IRKEKPFKNHNIR
+1068 IRKEKPFKSHNIR
-1081 TAKGDCYYIFS
+1081 TAKGDCFYIFS

-1117 SIHDKPMAEQREI
+1117 SIHDKPMPEQREI
-1130 LLETLKQWM
+1130 LFETLKQWM
-1139 DGYEQVDDILVIGF
+1139 DGHEQVDDILVIGF

>member
-7 KGFHE
+7 KGLHE

-40 MNHIKPENVSV
+40 MNHIKPENVPV

-129 EVESGDISRIYQTEQ
+129 GIESGDITRIYQTGQ

-196 ELADRQ
+196 ELSNRR
-202 ANRIKSSID
+202 ANKIKSSVD

-218 FWLEYGKEIIIG
+218 FWLEYGKEILIG

-247 NLGDQ
+247 YLGDQ
-252 EYLSESSLKGAVWLE
+252 KYLAESSLEGAVWLK
-267 EDNLALSTILG
+267 EDIVALSTILG

-289 TLNILNLL
+289 TLNTLNLQ

-305 FAITK
+305 FAIAK

-317 IAHQYGL
+317 LAHQYGL

-330 LPVRSYENYPGLSG
+330 LPVRTYDSYPGLSDYF
-344 NLTAVAMLNNTL
+344 TAVAILNNTL
-356 YVSTNEGVFYLKE
+356 YGGSNEGVFFLN
-369 KKDYVVTTEERIE
+369 KKMGYVLTGEEVVKLE
-382 KFETPSPLQ
+382 SPSSIQ

-425 RDSLESAQDS
+425 RDSLESEQDS
-435 LSEGL
+435 LPQGLTSEREEG
-440 ASENEDAVEDPESGS
+440 VEDPESES
-455 PLPVDKEAQQDKTSG
+455 DPTIDKEARQDKTSG
-470 EGITMVPPRTRIR
+470 EGITLVAPRMRTR
-483 SIKDNLRQLQSI
+483 SIKKNIYGLQSI
-495 SHDYTRLG
+495 SHKFTRLG
-503 RFEEK
+503 VFEEK
-508 VKDLVPIGN
+508 VKDLVPFGN

-528 EVVNKQMKS
+528 EVVNKQLKA
-537 IQEDWYIERIIT
+537 IQEDWYIERISP

-557 VVTDETVYSMK
+557 VVTDETVYSMR
-568 LLNNAWIIE
+568 LRNNAWSIE
-577 KDFSHIQQ
+577 TDFSQVQQ
-585 EIYSI
+585 QIYSI
-590 CEEGDSAIWLGCDN
+590 SEEGDSAIWLGCDN
-604 RSYRIISVA
+604 RSYRILQVD
-613 DSLPHIDTIEFHEDY
+613 DSESRIDTFDFHEDY

-691 NHENYNKHIDSFLNL
+691 NQENYNKHIDSFLNL

-715 DPTGNTWVVNEDH
+715 DPKGNTWVVNEDQ
-728 YLYKIIGAEVDQYHP
+728 YLYKIDGAKVDQYHP
-743 GFQLFLKSVHDNN
+743 GFQLFLKTVHDNK

-790 QYWVEGMSAGWSGWD
+790 QYWVEGMSAGWSGWV
-805 NSPELSFPVLPVG
+805 NSPEVSFPVLPVG
-818 TFILHV
+818 NFILHV
-824 KAMNILG
+824 QARNILG

-844 PPWWLSWMFIIL
+844 PPWWLSWMFITL
-856 VGLIVILVVI
+856 AGLIVILVVI
-866 QIIRMRVR
+866 QIIRIRVK

-1027 LCILKKNRRSLQYS
+1027 LCILKKNRKSLQYS

-1092 DGYADQFGGENRKK
+1092 DGYSDQFGGENRKK
-1106 FLARSFKKLLL
+1106 FLARSLKKLLL

>member
-1 MMILLL
+1 
-7 KGFHE
+7 
-12 TGRTALLLLLLLLSI
+12 
-27 PFLDVNS
+27 
-34 QEGEPF
+34 
-40 MNHIKPENVSV
+40 
-51 AKITSITEDIEN
+51 
-63 TMVFAGNS
+63 
-71 GVITF
+71 
-76 DSEDWQ
+76 
-82 HLQVPNIPM
+82 
-91 VVSADSI
+91 

>member
-1 MMILLL
+1 MMGSLIKGWHGTGRLVYILLL
-7 KGFHE
+7 LCLP
-12 TGRTALLLLLLLLSI
+12 LLNI
-27 PFLDVNS
+27 TS

-40 MNHIKPENVSV
+40 MNHIKPENVAG

-63 TMVFAGNS
+63 TMVFAGS
-71 GVITF
+71 RGVITF
-76 DSEDWQ
+76 DSEEWQ
-82 HLQVPNIPM
+82 QLTVPNIPM
-91 VVSADSI
+91 VVSADSS

-111 YLLKSGDG
+111 YLMKSGDG
-119 TYEYHDLGEE
+119 TYAYHDLGEE
-129 EVESGDISRIYQTEQ
+129 GIESGDITRIFQTDQ

-157 DRKIL
+157 DRQIL
-162 YNASRYRADSITDFA
+162 YNARRYMADSLTDFA
-177 GMFIFEDK
+177 GLFIYNNK
-185 IYVNILEVGLH
+185 IIVNFSDVGLH
-196 ELADRQ
+196 ELEGRKVI
-202 ANRIKSSID
+202 RKRTSPD
-211 FSDSEIL
+211 FGGSEIL
-218 FWLEYGKEIIIG
+218 FWLDYGNEILLG
-230 TSKNR
+230 TNKNR
-235 LYRFN
+235 LYRYN
-240 GRTFRSI
+240 GRTFRAI
-247 NLGDQ
+247 YLDDQ
-252 EYLSESSLKGAVWLE
+252 AYLTESSLEGAVWLE
-267 EDNLALSTILG
+267 KDIIALSTVLG

-289 TLNILNLL
+289 TLNTLNLQ

-305 FAITK
+305 FAIAK

-356 YVSTNEGVFYLKE
+356 YVSTNEGVFFLNE
-369 KKDYVVTTEERIE
+369 KKDSVVTGELVV
-382 KFETPSPLQ
+382 KVETPSTIQ
-391 LKVEEPNVGEEL
+391 LELEESTIGEEL
-403 ATQPIQTELS
+403 ATQQIQRELS
-413 PREIRRQRRQAR
+413 PREIRMQRRQTR
-425 RDSLESAQDS
+425 RDSLESELDS
-435 LSEGL
+435 LP
-440 ASENEDAVEDPESGS
+440 EDLTDEMKGGQQGPDARPGF
-455 PLPVDKEAQQDKTSG
+455 PGKKEAGEDKDSG
-470 EGITMVPPRTRIR
+470 EGITVVAPRMNAR
-483 SIKDNLRQLQSI
+483 SIKKKIYSLQSI
-495 SHDYTRLG
+495 SHEFTRLG

-508 VKDLVPIGN
+508 VKDLVPLGN

-528 EVVNKQMKS
+528 EVVNKQLKA
-537 IQEDWYIERIIT
+537 IRKDWYIERILP
-549 SNDPSMMY
+549 SPDPGRMY
-557 VVTDETVYSMK
+557 VVTDETVYSMR
-568 LLNNAWIIE
+568 LHNNDWSIE
-577 KDFSHIQQ
+577 TDFSYVGQ

-590 CEEGDSAIWLGCDN
+590 CEEGDSAIWVGCDN
-604 RSYRIISVA
+604 RSYRIMTVV
-613 DSLPHIDTIEFHEDY
+613 DSMQRIDTIDFHEDY
-628 HDPVFLR
+628 YDPIIVR
-635 NIHDTVFFFL
+635 NIHDTVYFFL
-645 SSGIYFFKDDSLQ
+645 SSGIFFYANDSLQ
-658 KTTYIRSND
+658 KTSYIGPNR
-667 IPQYFFSDGSI
+667 IPQYFFSDGSV
-678 SWGNT
+678 SWANT
-683 GHNWISLV
+683 GDQWISLE
-691 NHENYNKHIDSFLNL
+691 NQENYNKLIDSYLNL

-715 DPTGNTWVVNEDH
+715 DQKGDTWVVHADQR
-728 YLYKIIGAEVDQYHP
+728 LYRIKSAKVDQYQP
-743 GFQLFLKSVHDNN
+743 GFQLSLKTVHDSK
-756 GSYPL
+756 GAYPL

-790 QYWVEGMSAGWSGWD
+790 QYFVEGMSAGWSAWN
-805 NSPELSFPVLPVG
+805 NSPALSFPVLPVG
-818 TFILHV
+818 RFTLHV
-824 KAMNILG
+824 RARNILG
-831 QSSTLKSFPIVIK
+831 QYSSLQSYPIVIK
-844 PPWWLSWMFIIL
+844 PPWWLSWVSISV
-856 VGLIVILVVI
+856 VGLILILIVI

-956 EDNTIFA
+956 EKHTIFA

-1027 LCILKKNRRSLQYS
+1027 LCILNKEGKSLQYS

-1047 YLIRNGNLSE
+1047 YLIRNGNLTE

-1068 IRKEKPFKNHNIR
+1068 IRKEKPFNSYNIR
-1081 TAKGDCYYIFS
+1081 TAVGDCFYIFS
-1092 DGYADQFGGENRKK
+1092 DGYVDQFGGENRKK
-1106 FLARSFKKLLL
+1106 FLARSFRKLLL
-1117 SIHDKPMAEQREI
+1117 SIHNKPMQEQREI

-1139 DGYEQVDDILVIGF
+1139 DGYEQVDDILVVGF

>member
-1 MMILLL
+1 MMIFMI
-7 KGFHE
+7 KGLHG
-12 TGRTALLLLLLLLSI
+12 TGRPALMLLVLLFIPLLNLT
-27 PFLDVNS
+27 S

-40 MNHIKPENVSV
+40 MNHINPENVPG

-63 TMVFAGNS
+63 TMVFAGNT

-76 DSEDWQ
+76 DSEEWQ
-82 HLQVPNIPM
+82 HLPVPNIPM
-91 VVSADSI
+91 VVSADST
-98 LPMIYVG
+98 LPMVYVG

-119 TYEYHDLGEE
+119 TYAYHDLGEE
-129 EVESGDISRIYQTEQ
+129 GVESGDISRIYQTDN

-162 YNASRYRADSITDFA
+162 YNALRYQADSITDFA
-177 GMFIFEDK
+177 GIFIFEDR
-185 IYVNILEVGLH
+185 IHVNMLGIGLH
-196 ELADRQ
+196 ELADREII
-202 ANRIKSSID
+202 RKKSSTD
-211 FSDSEIL
+211 FSGSEIL
-218 FWLEYGKEIIIG
+218 FWLPYGKEILLG
-230 TSKNR
+230 TNKNR
-235 LYRFN
+235 LYRYN

-247 NLGDQ
+247 YLEDQ

-267 EDNLALSTILG
+267 EDIVALSTILG

-289 TLNILNLL
+289 TLNTLNLQ

-305 FAITK
+305 FAIAK

-356 YVSTNEGVFYLKE
+356 YVSTNEGVFYLQEKE
-369 KKDYVVTTEERIE
+369 KYVVTTQERIL
-382 KFETPSPLQ
+382 KFETPSPIQ
-391 LKVEEPNVGEEL
+391 LKVEEPNVDEEL
-403 ATQPIQTELS
+403 ATQPIQMEVS

-425 RDSLESAQDS
+425 RDSLESEQDS

-440 ASENEDAVEDPESGS
+440 ASEDEEGVEDPESES
-455 PLPVDKEAQQDKTSG
+455 PPPADKEARQDKTSG

-483 SIKDNLRQLQSI
+483 SIKENLRRLQSI
-495 SHDYTRLG
+495 SHKFTRLG

-528 EVVNKQMKS
+528 EVVNKQLKA
-537 IQEDWYIERIIT
+537 IKEDWYIERIIT
-549 SNDPSMMY
+549 SPDPSMMY
-557 VVTDETVYSMK
+557 VVTDETVYSMR
-568 LLNNAWIIE
+568 LRNNTWSIE
-577 KDFSHIQQ
+577 TDFSHIQQ

-604 RSYRIISVA
+604 CSYRIITVA
-613 DSLPHIDTIEFHEDY
+613 DSLPRIDTIEFHEDY

-635 NIHDTVFFFL
+635 NIHDTVYFFL
-645 SSGIYFFKDDSLQ
+645 SSGIYFHKDDSLHE
-658 KTTYIRSND
+658 TTYIRSND

-683 GHNWISLV
+683 GDNWISLV
-691 NHENYNKHIDSFLNL
+691 NQEKYNKLIDSYLNL

-715 DPTGNTWVVNEDH
+715 DPRGNTWVVHDDQ
-728 YLYKIIGAEVDQYHP
+728 YLYKINGAKVDQYQP
-743 GFQLFLKSVHDNN
+743 GFQLFLKTVHDNK

-790 QYWVEGMSAGWSGWD
+790 QYFVDGLSAGWSAWD
-805 NSPELSFPVLPVG
+805 DSPALSFPVLPVG
-818 TFILHV
+818 TFTLHV
-824 KAMNILG
+824 RARNILG

-856 VGLIVILVVI
+856 VGIILILIVI
-866 QIIRMRVR
+866 QIIRLRVK

-920 AVLPDD
+920 AVLPND

-956 EDNTIFA
+956 DDKTIFA

-995 SSARILDRLRDH
+995 SSARALDKLRDH

-1027 LCILKKNRRSLQYS
+1027 LCILNKEKKSLQYS

-1068 IRKEKPFKNHNIR
+1068 IRKEKPFKSHNIH

-1117 SIHDKPMAEQREI
+1117 SIHNKPMPEQREI
-1130 LLETLKQWM
+1130 LFETLKQWM